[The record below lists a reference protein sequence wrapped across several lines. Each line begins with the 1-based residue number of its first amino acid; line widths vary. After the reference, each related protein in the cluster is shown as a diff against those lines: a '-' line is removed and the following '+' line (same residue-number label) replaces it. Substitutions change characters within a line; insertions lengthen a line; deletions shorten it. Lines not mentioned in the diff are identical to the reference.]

1 MIVLTH
7 CVSIRYPGNEVLYI
21 LEINIMAVNTLH
33 IDCFS
38 NAILFHIHFFHIRF
52 VSSINLI
59 TLRHWYAALI
69 LRVLFGK
76 IYFVDVHCD
85 LLNRLLDI
93 SKRKPE
99 SLVSKRFLLPTSSVF
114 LSAYRDALL
123 TFKRFFYENI
133 GLQSRWSESKYTR
146 ASTGTE
152 FATLRALISLDSFGK
167 ISHLHRPCNFSMQF
181 VSLPSKKYYH
191 RFSILSPLQCFP
203 HFPSLF
209 VFHATRRWQAV
220 PSKFFKCLR
229 HQRVHRAHDYPRHFA
244 NALSHKWKTWRVTV
258 RDRCSREF
266 PKTENGRGISIASRA
281 GKTFHRVSIPEALSL
296 CACRIAAS
304 SNARTVVPV
313 VSVGGSAPLYRL
325 WGRFLAGTLA
335 ASFPSAFPVPRKP
348 RAFTQLRS
356 SRLRNYLQNGTF
368 ERPRSARRGLIIEPS
383 PLPST
388 LRGLRN

>member
-59 TLRHWYAALI
+59 ILRHWYAALI

-152 FATLRALISLDSFGK
+152 FATLRTPISLDSFGK
-167 ISHLHRPCNFSMQF
+167 ISLHRPCNFSILR
-181 VSLPSKKYYH
+181 LPSFERVLPPLLDTFSVTTFPPFPISL
-191 RFSILSPLQCFP
+191 RFRLSLLDAGKPC
-203 HFPSLF
+203 
-209 VFHATRRWQAV
+209 
-220 PSKFFKCLR
+220 KFLKCLR
-229 HQRVHRAHDYPRHFA
+229 HQRAHRAHDYPRHFA
-244 NALSHKWKTWRVTV
+244 NALSPKWKTCDITRSMLARVPQDGKRT
-258 RDRCSREF
+258 RNIDRVASRE
-266 PKTENGRGISIASRA
+266 NISPRVNSR
-281 GKTFHRVSIPEALSL
+281 SSL
-296 CACRIAAS
+296 CACRIAAP
-304 SNARTVVPV
+304 SNARTVVP
-313 VSVGGSAPLYRL
+313 SSCRSAEVYLCTVFEAV
-325 WGRFLAGTLA
+325 FLPVH
-335 ASFPSAFPVPRKP
+335 SPHHSPRRVPRAPEVP
-348 RAFTQLRS
+348 RVLAIAELAIT
-356 SRLRNYLQNGTF
+356 
-368 ERPRSARRGLIIEPS
+368 
-383 PLPST
+383 
-388 LRGLRN
+388 